1 MEHSPTV
8 LMREADPVRPP
19 AATGQVVLRRI
30 AHASVLLDFDGFRI
44 LTDPWFSE
52 RWGYYHGEPY
62 GITLADLPHLDGVL
76 VSHDHYDHFDLA
88 SFRRY
93 PDKTVPMVVKRGLAA
108 KARAA
113 GFRDVREL
121 DAWETTTLGPLTITG
136 APGKHKVPE
145 ITFMLEGRG
154 LSVYFGADTLL
165 IPELREVARRFP
177 RIDLALVPVNG
188 LTLRPLLNR
197 QVVMNAREA
206 AELCAMLRPRVAV
219 PTHYA
224 FTGGPIQDRLVLKY
238 TGTAEE
244 FAREAARRAPGTE
257 VRILA
262 PGEPLVVAAAPTS
275 GPNGGGRGS
284 AAHPGGSCGRA

>member
-1 MEHSPTV
+1 MP
-8 LMREADPVRPP
+8 EAEPIRPP
-19 AATGQVVLRRI
+19 VPTAEVVLRRI
-30 AHASVLLDFDGFRI
+30 AHASVLLDFGGCRI

-62 GITLADLPHLDGVL
+62 GLMLDQLPRLDGVL
-76 VSHDHYDHFDLA
+76 VSHDHYDHFDLD
-88 SFRRY
+88 SFKGY
-93 PDKTVPMVVKRGLAA
+93 PDQNVPMIVKRGLAA

-113 GFRDVREL
+113 GLGNVREL
-121 DAWETTTLGPLTITG
+121 DAWEATTLGPLTITG

-145 ITFMLEGRG
+145 ITFVLEGLG
-154 LSVYFGADTLL
+154 LCVYFGADTLL

-206 AELCAMLRPRVAV
+206 AELCALLRPRVAV
-219 PTHYA
+219 PIHYA

-244 FAREAARRAPGTE
+244 FAREAAQRAPGTQ

-262 PGEPLVVAAAPTS
+262 PGEPLAVMASTTADQG
-275 GPNGGGRGS
+275 GPHGQ
-284 AAHPGGSCGRA
+284 A

>member
-1 MEHSPTV
+1 MEHAPTLWNPQV
-8 LMREADPVRPP
+8 GPDRLPV
-19 AATGQVVLRRI
+19 ATSQVVVTRI
-30 AHASVLLDFDGFRI
+30 SHATVLLDFGGCRI

-62 GITLADLPHLDGVL
+62 GLTLAELPHLDGVL

-88 SFRRY
+88 SFRHY
-93 PDKTVPMVVKRGLAA
+93 PDKSVPMLLKRGLAK

-113 GFRDVREL
+113 GFGNVREL
-121 DAWETTTLGPLTITG
+121 DAWESTALGPLTITA

-145 ITFMLEGRG
+145 VTFVLEGLG
-154 LSVYFGADTLL
+154 LCVYFGADTLL

-206 AELCAMLRPRVAV
+206 AELCALLRPRVAV
-219 PTHYA
+219 PIHYA

-238 TGTAEE
+238 TGTADE
-244 FAREAARRAPGTE
+244 FAREAARRAPGTR

-262 PGEPLVVAAAPTS
+262 PGEPLTVAAVPLA
-275 GPNGGGRGS
+275 GPS
-284 AAHPGGSCGRA
+284 AAGGANDERP

>member
-1 MEHSPTV
+1 MPDRPTV
-8 LMREADPVRPP
+8 LTPEAASGRPP
-19 AATGQVVLRRI
+19 VATGRVAVTRI
-30 AHASVLLDFDGFRI
+30 GHATVLLDFGGYRL

-62 GITLADLPHLDGVL
+62 GLTLAELPRLDGVL

-88 SFRRY
+88 SFRHY
-93 PDKTVPMVVKRGLAA
+93 PDRGVPLLLKRGLAT

-113 GFRDVREL
+113 GFGNVREL
-121 DAWETTTLGPLTITG
+121 DAWEAATLGPLTITA
-136 APGKHKVPE
+136 APGKHLVPE
-145 ITFMLEGRG
+145 ITFVLQGLG

-165 IPELREVARRFP
+165 IPELRQVARRFP

-188 LTLRPLLNR
+188 LQLRPMFNR

-206 AELCAMLRPRVAV
+206 AELCALLRPRVAV
-219 PTHYA
+219 PIHYA
-224 FTGGPIQDRLVLKY
+224 FTGGPIHDRLVLKY

-244 FAREAARRAPGTE
+244 FARQAARRAPGTT

-262 PGEPLVVAAAPTS
+262 PGEPLLVAASPLAGPSDAGRDAAVS
-275 GPNGGGRGS
+275 GGEQGQ
-284 AAHPGGSCGRA
+284 A

>member
-1 MEHSPTV
+1 VVVTRIGH
-8 LMREADPVRPP
+8 
-19 AATGQVVLRRI
+19 AT
-30 AHASVLLDFDGFRI
+30 VLLDFGGCRI

-62 GITLADLPHLDGVL
+62 GLTLDQLPHLDGVL
-76 VSHDHYDHFDLA
+76 VSHDHYDHFDLQ
-88 SFRRY
+88 SFKRY
-93 PDKTVPMVVKRGLAA
+93 PDKAVPMLLKRGLAA

-113 GFRDVREL
+113 GFHNVSEL
-121 DAWETTTLGPLTITG
+121 DAWETTTLGPLTISA

-145 ITFMLEGRG
+145 ITFVLEGLG

-177 RIDLALVPVNG
+177 RIDLALLPVNG

-206 AELCAMLRPRVAV
+206 AELCTVLRPRVAV
-219 PTHYA
+219 PIHYA

-244 FAREAARRAPGTE
+244 FAREAARRAPGTS
-257 VRILA
+257 VRILP
-262 PGEPLVVAAAPTS
+262 PGQPLTVAAS
-275 GPNGGGRGS
+275 
-284 AAHPGGSCGRA
+284 

>member
-1 MEHSPTV
+1 MQHAATPQDPQAS
-8 LMREADPVRPP
+8 ADRPP
-19 AATGQVVLRRI
+19 VATSQVVVTRI
-30 AHASVLLDFDGFRI
+30 GHATVLLDFGGCRI

-62 GITLADLPHLDGVL
+62 GLTLDQLPHLDGVL
-76 VSHDHYDHFDLA
+76 VSHDHYDHFDLQ
-88 SFRRY
+88 SFKRY
-93 PDKTVPMVVKRGLAA
+93 PDKAVPMLLKRGLAA

-113 GFRDVREL
+113 GFHNVSEL
-121 DAWETTTLGPLTITG
+121 DAWETTTLGPLTISA

-145 ITFMLEGRG
+145 ITFVLEGLG

-177 RIDLALVPVNG
+177 RIDLALLPVNG

-206 AELCAMLRPRVAV
+206 AELCTVLRPRVAV
-219 PTHYA
+219 PIHYA

-244 FAREAARRAPGTE
+244 FAREAARRAPGTS
-257 VRILA
+257 VRILP
-262 PGEPLVVAAAPTS
+262 PGEPLTVAAS
-275 GPNGGGRGS
+275 
-284 AAHPGGSCGRA
+284 

>member
-1 MEHSPTV
+1 VT
-8 LMREADPVRPP
+8 
-19 AATGQVVLRRI
+19 TGQVVLTRI
-30 AHASVLLDFDGFRI
+30 AHSTVLLDFGGYRI

-62 GITLADLPHLDGVL
+62 GIALADLPRLDGVL
-76 VSHDHYDHFDLA
+76 VSHDHYDHFDLE

-93 PDKTVPMVVKRGLAA
+93 PDKGVPMLLKRGLAA

-113 GFRDVREL
+113 GFGNVREL
-121 DAWETTTLGPLTITG
+121 DAWEATTLGPLTITA

-145 ITFMLEGRG
+145 ITFVLEGLG
-154 LSVYFGADTLL
+154 LTVYFGADTLL

-197 QVVMNAREA
+197 QVVMNAREG
-206 AELCAMLRPRVAV
+206 AELCALLRPRLAV
-219 PTHYA
+219 PIHYA

-238 TGTAEE
+238 TGTADE
-244 FAREAARRAPGTE
+244 FAREAARRAPGTQ
-257 VRILA
+257 VRILP
-262 PGEPLVVAAAPTS
+262 PGEPLTVAAAPLA
-275 GPNGGGRGS
+275 GP
-284 AAHPGGSCGRA
+284 RAEGIRP

>member
-1 MEHSPTV
+1 MEHAAPPPSPQA
-8 LMREADPVRPP
+8 RADRPP
-19 AATGQVVLRRI
+19 VATSQLVVTRI
-30 AHASVLLDFDGFRI
+30 GHATVLLDFDGCRI

-62 GITLADLPHLDGVL
+62 GLTLDQLPHLDGVL
-76 VSHDHYDHFDLA
+76 VSHDHYDHFDLQ
-88 SFRRY
+88 SFRQY
-93 PDKTVPMVVKRGLAA
+93 PDKGVPMLLKRGLAA

-113 GFRDVREL
+113 GFHNVREL
-121 DAWETTTLGPLTITG
+121 DAWETTTLGPLTITA

-145 ITFMLEGRG
+145 ITFVLEGLG

-177 RIDLALVPVNG
+177 RIDLALLPVNG

-206 AELCAMLRPRVAV
+206 AELCALLRPRVAV
-219 PTHYA
+219 PIHYA
-224 FTGGPIQDRLVLKY
+224 FTGGPIQGRLVLKY
-238 TGTAEE
+238 TGTADE
-244 FAREAARRAPGTE
+244 FAREAAQRAPGTQ

-262 PGEPLVVAAAPTS
+262 PGEPLTVAAVPLA
-275 GPNGGGRGS
+275 GPSAEGGRQ
-284 AAHPGGSCGRA
+284 

>member
-1 MEHSPTV
+1 MHHTQTV
-8 LMREADPVRPP
+8 PMPEADSVRPAVP
-19 AATGQVVLRRI
+19 TAEVVLRRI
-30 AHASVLLDFDGFRI
+30 AHASVLLDFGGYRI

-62 GITLADLPHLDGVL
+62 GIRLEDLPRLDGVL
-76 VSHDHYDHFDLA
+76 VSHDHYDHFDLE
-88 SFRRY
+88 SFKRY
-93 PDKTVPMVVKRGLAA
+93 PDKGVPMIVKRGLAA

-113 GFRDVREL
+113 GFGNVREL
-121 DAWETTTLGPLTITG
+121 DAWEATTLGPLTITG

-145 ITFMLEGRG
+145 ITFVLEGFG

-177 RIDLALVPVNG
+177 RIDLALLPVNG

-206 AELCAMLRPRVAV
+206 AELCALLRPRVAV
-219 PTHYA
+219 PIHYA

-238 TGTAEE
+238 TGTADE
-244 FAREAARRAPGTE
+244 FAREAAQRAPGTR
-257 VRILA
+257 VHILA
-262 PGEPLVVAAAPTS
+262 PGEPLAVTASTTADRG
-275 GPNGGGRGS
+275 GPHGQ
-284 AAHPGGSCGRA
+284 A

>member
-1 MEHSPTV
+1 MEHAATPPNPQAS
-8 LMREADPVRPP
+8 ADRPP
-19 AATGQVVLRRI
+19 VATSQVVVTRI
-30 AHASVLLDFDGFRI
+30 GHATVLLDFDGCRI

-62 GITLADLPHLDGVL
+62 GLTLDQLPHLDGVL
-76 VSHDHYDHFDLA
+76 VSHDHYDHFDLQ
-88 SFRRY
+88 SFRHY
-93 PDKTVPMVVKRGLAA
+93 PDKGVPMLLKRGLAA

-113 GFRDVREL
+113 GFGNVREL
-121 DAWETTTLGPLTITG
+121 DARESTALGPLTITA

-145 ITFMLEGRG
+145 ITFVLEGLG
-154 LSVYFGADTLL
+154 LTVYFGADTLL

-177 RIDLALVPVNG
+177 RLDLALLPVNG

-206 AELCAMLRPRVAV
+206 AELCTVLRPRAAV
-219 PTHYA
+219 PIHYA

-244 FAREAARRAPGTE
+244 FAREAAQRAPGTQ

-262 PGEPLVVAAAPTS
+262 PGEPLTIAASPLA
-275 GPNGGGRGS
+275 GPSAGGVR
-284 AAHPGGSCGRA
+284 R